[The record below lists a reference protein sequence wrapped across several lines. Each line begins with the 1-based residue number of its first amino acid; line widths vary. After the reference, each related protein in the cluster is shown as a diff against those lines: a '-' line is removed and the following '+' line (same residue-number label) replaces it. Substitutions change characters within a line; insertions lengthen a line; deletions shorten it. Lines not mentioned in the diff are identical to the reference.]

1 MSILLV
7 ILGIVLF
14 IGLVIVHE
22 FGHFVA
28 ARKSGVDVE
37 EFGIGFPPK
46 AKTIAHKNGTEYTLN
61 WLPLGGFVR
70 LKGEHDSADEAG
82 TFGAARLRDKVK
94 IMLAGVFMNLVT
106 AFLLLT
112 LLALI
117 GIPVLLSDPNTGE
130 NIQYTVASDT
140 KIVSHDIF
148 IGAVGEDSPAESS
161 GLRRGDV
168 VVGYANE
175 LCRDIGTCEYER
187 FDTSAEFGEYTQS
200 NAGERIH
207 IIAESDNGLV
217 IREME
222 LRNTEEVEESIRIA
236 KEQNNPKLIKG
247 YSGATPVDYTIQR
260 NTWSAPIVAAGLI
273 KQMTQLTLS
282 ALGDLV
288 VNLVKGDT
296 KQATASVS
304 GPVGIFVLIK
314 DGSLLGFQFILM
326 IIAVISLTL
335 AIMNAL
341 PIPALD
347 GGRLFVTLL
356 FKALNKPLTK
366 ETEERI
372 HGTGFMLLMALFI
385 LITIVDIRRFF

>member
-22 FGHFVA
+22 FGHFIA
-28 ARKSGVDVE
+28 ARKSRVEVE

-46 AKTIAHKNGTEYTLN
+46 AKTIARKNGTEYTLN

-94 IMLAGVFMNLVT
+94 IMLAGVTMNLVT

-112 LLALI
+112 LLALV
-117 GIPVLLSDPNTGE
+117 GIPVLLSDPKTGG

-140 KIVSHDIF
+140 RVVRNQIF
-148 IGAVGEDSPAESS
+148 VGAVGEDSPAAQA
-161 GLRRGDV
+161 GIKQRDV
-168 VVGYANE
+168 
-175 LCRDIGTCEYER
+175 
-187 FDTSAEFGEYTQS
+187 
-200 NAGERIH
+200 
-207 IIAESDNGLV
+207 
-217 IREME
+217 
-222 LRNTEEVEESIRIA
+222 
-236 KEQNNPKLIKG
+236 IKG
-247 YSGATPVDYTIQR
+247 YVDPTASCESQQCISEFSNSQELVAFTEGNAGQSIGLAVEEQGNTVIKTVQLRSAEEVDTSRQQAEEQNDPSLAKGHLGVSPTDYTIQR
-260 NTWSAPIVAAGLI
+260 STWSAPIVAAGLI

-296 KQATASVS
+296 KQATASVA